1 MAAKKIVP
9 AAKSRWAQMR
19 DQARAEHKPTA
30 PYLFDAVDPPI
41 EISAPDTVERVTAL
55 AELVDGKGEFEFG
68 TLRRLVAAICG
79 DAFDR
84 VWVIVQDEPIEVL
97 FALVSDMADHFNA
110 VPDSKVGDD
119 LPGGA

>member
-9 AAKSRWAQMR
+9 TAKSRWAKMR
-19 DQARAEHKPTA
+19 DEARANHKPTA

-55 AELVDGKGEFEFG
+55 AELVDGKGEFEYKV
-68 TLRRLVAAICG
+68 LRRLVAAICG

-84 VWVIVQDEPIEVL
+84 VWAIVQDEPFEVL
-97 FALVSDMADHFNA
+97 FALVSDMSDHFNG
-110 VPDSKVGDD
+110 VPDAEAGDD